1 MWAARTQALST
12 MCSTPIMSTWA
23 SPTAGPDPLDSF
35 PWRSVP
41 PVAPLPP
48 PTLSPPSLLS
58 PSGPSPAV
66 PTTRPPPLAGAPD
79 APVGIPAAS
88 RWMVS
93 AAAAA
98 APRPKVD
105 PQRPS
110 SRRLSRRLAR
120 RGLPPAAPR
129 PSSAPVLGARV
140 PLPSAISSPGAPVSS
155 GAARP
160 SATPKGPVP
169 ASSGVGPTAPVAL
182 VETPPVSLVSSPGP
196 VVAAAPAA
204 SPARS
209 RPVTPPPILP
219 YTSGLSLE
227 DILTNLPPARR
238 LFDDERSSSPLV
250 GALRTSWAGP
260 AAPSPLM
267 AAPSGGSLKRGA
279 ASSAGP
285 PPSPKR
291 TRMGAFF
298 SASPSSGLSPGGSYE
313 QSIPPISVF
322 SRGSSPFLADLSG
335 VLVGVSPQ
343 ITPSSQ
349 QFIRP
354 EPTLTTPPPLDVSS
368 PRPVSPVLAPTV
380 LPTAERAFLRDLLG
394 LYNNCRGLIQRW
406 PEAPDFSKW
415 F

>member
-1 MWAARTQALST
+1 
-12 MCSTPIMSTWA
+12 
-23 SPTAGPDPLDSF
+23 
-35 PWRSVP
+35 
-41 PVAPLPP
+41 
-48 PTLSPPSLLS
+48 
-58 PSGPSPAV
+58 
-66 PTTRPPPLAGAPD
+66 
-79 APVGIPAAS
+79 
-88 RWMVS
+88 MVS

-98 APRPKVD
+98 ALRPEVD

-129 PSSAPVLGARV
+129 PSSAPALGARV
-140 PLPSAISSPGAPVSS
+140 PLPSAISCRGAPVSS
-155 GAARP
+155 GAARS
-160 SATPKGPVP
+160 SASPTGPVP
-169 ASSGVGPTAPVAL
+169 AFSGVVPTVPVAL
-182 VETPPVSLVSSPGP
+182 VETLPVSLVSSPGP

-204 SPARS
+204 SPVRF

-219 YTSGLSLE
+219 YTSGLSQE
-227 DILTNLPPARR
+227 DLLTNLPLAGR

-250 GALRTSWAGP
+250 GALRTGWAGP
-260 AAPSPLM
+260 ATPSPLM
-267 AAPSGGSLKRGA
+267 AAQSGGSSKRGA
-279 ASSAGP
+279 ASFVGP

-291 TRMGAFF
+291 TRKGAFV
-298 SASPSSGLSPGGSYE
+298 SASPSSGLPPGGSYE
-313 QSIPPISVF
+313 QSLPPISVF

-368 PRPVSPVLAPTV
+368 PRPVSPVVAPTV
-380 LPTAERAFLRDLLG
+380 LPTVERAFLRDLLG
-394 LYNNCRGLIQRW
+394 LYNNCRGLVQRW

>member
-1 MWAARTQALST
+1 MDGVCGGCRRST
-12 MCSTPIMSTWA
+12 TE
-23 SPTAGPDPLDSF
+23 
-35 PWRSVP
+35 
-41 PVAPLPP
+41 
-48 PTLSPPSLLS
+48 
-58 PSGPSPAV
+58 
-66 PTTRPPPLAGAPD
+66 
-79 APVGIPAAS
+79 
-88 RWMVS
+88 
-93 AAAAA
+93 
-98 APRPKVD
+98 VD

-129 PSSAPVLGARV
+129 PSSAPALGARV
-140 PLPSAISSPGAPVSS
+140 PLPSAISSRGAPVSS

-160 SATPKGPVP
+160 SASPTGPVP
-169 ASSGVGPTAPVAL
+169 ASSGVVPTAPVAL
-182 VETPPVSLVSSPGP
+182 VETLPVSLVSSPGL

-204 SPARS
+204 SPARF

-219 YTSGLSLE
+219 YMSGLSQE
-227 DILTNLPPARR
+227 DLLTNLPLAGR

-250 GALRTSWAGP
+250 GALRTGWAGP
-260 AAPSPLM
+260 ATPSPLM
-267 AAPSGGSLKRGA
+267 AAQSGGSSKRGA
-279 ASSAGP
+279 ASFVGP

-291 TRMGAFF
+291 TRKGAFV
-298 SASPSSGLSPGGSYE
+298 SASPSSGLPPGGSYE

-394 LYNNCRGLIQRW
+394 LYNNCRGLVQRW
-406 PEAPDFSKW
+406 PQAPDFSKW